1 MLTNF
6 EMQNALG
13 LKILIIGGYGN
24 FGRRLVALLEAE
36 PRLTLL
42 IAGRSAQTA
51 ADFCASRAD
60 AKARLVPLRFDRRR
74 DVTAQL
80 AAAGPDMVVDA
91 SGPFQAYGAKPYG
104 VVEAC
109 LAAGAHYLDLADDA
123 DFAAGIGVLNEA
135 AQAAGLFCI
144 SGVSTSPA
152 LTGAV
157 ARHLGADMAAVTAIS
172 AGIAPS
178 PFAGMGAN
186 VIRAIASY
194 AGQRKMAADGSVYFP
209 LTQTRIV
216 TIAPPGQKPLR
227 PKLFAQ
233 VEAPDMKV
241 LPRLFPGAKIWI
253 GAGTEPRLFLRAL
266 IFCAWLVRRKIL
278 PSLSPLAKLMHVC
291 SRYLRWGEHRGRMFV
306 EVEGRDAGGAAVTK
320 TWHLIAEGDAG
331 PFIPVMAPALIIQNF
346 LAGDPPEPGARDAAG
361 ALSLAAFEPL
371 LARYGI
377 KTGTG

>member
-1 MLTNF
+1 MR
-6 EMQNALG
+6 NALG

-36 PRLTLL
+36 PRLTILV
-42 IAGRSAQTA
+42 AGRSAETA

-60 AKARLVPLRFDRRR
+60 AKARLVPLRFDRRGEL
-74 DVTAQL
+74 AGQL
-80 AAAGPDMVVDA
+80 AAAGADIVVDA

-109 LAAGAHYLDLADDA
+109 LTAGAHYLDLADDA
-123 DFAAGIGVLNEA
+123 DFAAGIGVLDEA

-157 ARHLGADMAAVTAIS
+157 ARHLGADMEAVTAIS

-194 AGQRKMAADGSVYFP
+194 AGQRKIAADGSVYFP
-209 LTQTRIV
+209 LSQTRMV
-216 TIAPPGQKPLR
+216 TIAPPGQNPLR

-241 LPRLFPGAKIWI
+241 LPRLFPGAQIWI
-253 GAGTEPRLFLRAL
+253 GAGTEPRLLLRAL
-266 IFCAWLVRRKIL
+266 IFCAWLVRAKIL
-278 PSLSPLAKLMHVC
+278 RTLRPLAALMYIF
-291 SRYLRWGEHRGRMFV
+291 SRHLRWGEHRGGMFV

-320 TWHLIAEGDAG
+320 TWHLIAEGDTG
-331 PFIPVMAPALIIQNF
+331 PFIPVMAPALIIQSF
-346 LAGDPPEPGARDAAG
+346 LAGRPPEPGARDAAG
-361 ALSLAAFEPL
+361 ALTLADFEPL

-377 KTGTG
+377 KTGVA